1 MDWLSK
7 VEPIT
12 IGLAFGLAGI
22 AVTIVIALLARVGDW
37 SRSLS
42 WWVSAAFCMTTGFTL
57 NVLQAFFPPQWVI
70 AVSNPATV
78 LGACLFLVGLRHVV
92 DRPVALSRIAPII
105 LVSVLGSLLFVFV
118 WPSLPGRVVSQL
130 ACLGVVTWLNVTA
143 LRLLDHG
150 YYHFPARFLLCV
162 NVVLMLFLVGRG
174 VNVVFWPSPVN
185 AVAPTPVNAVVYG
198 IAGLLILTY
207 LIGILLICFAEKQT
221 LLRKLATED
230 ALTGV
235 HNRLGLRD
243 ALNAWPDRQRG
254 VVTVFD
260 IDHFKRV
267 NDGFGHEAG
276 DILLKTFAQA
286 LRATAPE
293 GAIIARLGGDEFCV
307 VESVATRAFS
317 NEWITALKTQLPTR
331 LEIASPSAVS
341 CKVSHGSARFA
352 SVSSEFTQGLRE
364 ADRALYRSKARKI
377 MRENT
382 PRAA

>member
-1 MDWLSK
+1 MDWLSN

-12 IGLAFGLAGI
+12 VGLAFGLAGI
-22 AVTIVIALLARVGDW
+22 AVTLVIALLARVGDW
-37 SRSLS
+37 TSALS
-42 WWVSAAFCMTTGFTL
+42 WWVSAAFCLTAGFTL

-70 AVSNPATV
+70 AFSNPATV
-78 LGACLFLVGLRHVV
+78 VGACLFLVGLRHVV
-92 DRPVALSRIAPII
+92 DRPIALLRIAPII
-105 LVSVLGSLLFVFV
+105 LASVIGSVLFVFV
-118 WPSLPGRVVSQL
+118 WPSLPGRVISQV
-130 ACLGVVTWLNVTA
+130 ACLGVVTWLNVLA

-162 NVVLMLFLVGRG
+162 NVVMMVFLIARG

-185 AVAPTPVNAVVYG
+185 AVASAAINAVVYG
-198 IAGLLILTY
+198 IAGLLIWTY
-207 LIGILLICFAEKQT
+207 LMGILLICFAEKQT

-243 ALNAWPDRQRG
+243 ALNAWPDRQSG

-276 DILLKTFAQA
+276 DILLTTFAQA

-307 VESVATRAFS
+307 VESVATRPFS
-317 NEWITALKTQLPTR
+317 NEWITTLKNQLPTR
-331 LEIASPSAVS
+331 LEIASPAAMS

-352 SVSSEFTQGLRE
+352 SVSSEFTAGLHE

-377 MRENT
+377 MRESA